1 MNRIRKSKA
10 FTLIELIV
18 VVIIIGVLAMIA
30 SVAYNQFVTQARDKA
45 VLTSAAEVAKAINAA
60 ASQAGTSPD
69 AQINGDAAAS
79 PAIPAA
85 TYAGTLFTVGGIK
98 VNVTGLGTPTT
109 TPPATILITQ
119 GNSKACVTGGP
130 TTADTASSKAGT
142 CP

>member
-60 ASQAGTSPD
+60 AAQVGTSPD
-69 AQINGDAAAS
+69 TQIKGGTDPSGATITAAS
-79 PAIPAA
+79 YA
-85 TYAGTLFTVGGIK
+85 TPNFVVGGIK
-98 VNVTGLGTPTT
+98 VTVIGLTFPATT
-109 TPPATILITQ
+109 TPATILITQ
-119 GNSKACVTGGP
+119 GNSVACVTGGAAV
-130 TTADTASSKAGT
+130 ADSASSKAGT
-142 CP
+142 C